1 MTGAKSDPDALYE
14 ASQIID
20 RFGGIRPMSNKIHVP
35 VTTIQGWKKRG
46 MIPGARRAEI
56 LHAARENGI
65 DLSDLLQNVF
75 PPANENAD
83 SLPITLEEDVRTP
96 SAKAWHGM
104 KDRRRVQRPPE
115 EMPVSGDL
123 RDEDPEED
131 DEERNLLPDESDEDD
146 ADFDR
151 EAFLTDEDDDAPDR
165 LPSRKG
171 VKDLPIETD
180 DPDASDDR
188 EWRDDAQDEE
198 EDEEEDDGGFARH
211 KEAQAPSFLHHR
223 RGASLPEEVRPVS
236 VMQDKPYGE
245 GELSD
250 LMDRIKTVEVRGGR
264 HMTLIASAL
273 VAAALAFTMF
283 VFWPRSASESV
294 EAPPVPV
301 AAAEEETAPALQ
313 GEVSG
318 NSSSLYNNVKG
329 ALEKLGEGSA
339 ALGGQIESGVKQAQD
354 TVAALS
360 DPQGGSVS
368 ERLQAA
374 GQAIGLPHGV
384 VGGAAVSLSGFVG
397 RVESMARDAQ
407 GQKILQDALGRLQFL
422 TGGGDQA
429 GSAAPEVT
437 EASLEAAR
445 AQDPALAQTFA
456 GVAPEDLK
464 AASLLLAF
472 TQVRASLDRG
482 DTPFNKDLALLL
494 DLVGESDPALRESLL
509 RLAPQAEKGIL
520 TPAGLATQFKSMA
533 GDAVVASLQGE
544 DVSFEE
550 RAMARLNQ
558 VLQVEKDG
566 ELVTGTDT
574 QAKIARAQAALDAG
588 DVETAVTELEG
599 LDGPAAQTARPWID
613 QAQAVIAADQI
624 KQMFSGLVS
633 GGLPIGGASG
643 AKYTARSKG
652 FSGLIPQPVIR
663 DPASGVV
670 VMPRGVALPKD
681 TEALPDVPSSSS
693 AP

>member
-65 DLSDLLQNVF
+65 DLSDLLESVS

-83 SLPITLEEDVRTP
+83 SLPIRLKEDALTP

-104 KDRRRVQRPPE
+104 KDRRRAKRPPVE
-115 EMPVSGDL
+115 NPTVDDPHVEDPEG
-123 RDEDPEED
+123 RDED
-131 DEERNLLPDESDEDD
+131 EERDLLPDESDEDD
-146 ADFDR
+146 AEFDP
-151 EAFLTDEDDDAPDR
+151 ESFLNDEDDEESGP
-165 LPSRKG
+165 LSPRKG
-171 VKDLPIETD
+171 IKDLPGQTH
-180 DPDASDDR
+180 DPDESDDLR
-188 EWRDDAQDEE
+188 DEE
-198 EDEEEDDGGFARH
+198 DDEEDGGFARH
-211 KEAQAPSFLHHR
+211 KESQTPSFLHYR
-223 RGASLPEEVRPVS
+223 RGAPSPEDGGPVS

-273 VAAALAFTMF
+273 IAAALAFTMF
-283 VFWPRSASESV
+283 VFWPRSAPESGPT
-294 EAPPVPV
+294 PPVPL
-301 AAAEEETAPALQ
+301 AAVEEGSAPAPK
-313 GEVSG
+313 GEASG
-318 NSSSLYNNVKG
+318 NSSKLYSNVKG
-329 ALEKLGEGSA
+329 AFEKLEEESSV
-339 ALGGQIESGVKQAQD
+339 LKGQIESGVKQAQD
-354 TVAALS
+354 TVAALTNS
-360 DPQGGSVS
+360 QGGSVS

-374 GQAIGLPHGV
+374 GQTMGLPQGV
-384 VGGAAVSLSGFVG
+384 VGEAAVSLSGFMG

-407 GQKILQDALGRLQFL
+407 GQKILQDALGRLQAL
-422 TGGGDQA
+422 TGGGDQLGPTA
-429 GSAAPEVT
+429 SAPDVT

-445 AQDPALAQTFA
+445 VQDPALAQTFA

-482 DTPFNKDLALLL
+482 NTPFNKDLGLLL
-494 DLVGESDPALRESLL
+494 DLVGENDPALRESLL

-633 GGLPIGGASG
+633 GVSPIGGASG

-652 FSGLIPQPVIR
+652 FSGLIPQPVI
-663 DPASGVV
+663 
-670 VMPRGVALPKD
+670 
-681 TEALPDVPSSSS
+681 
-693 AP
+693 